1 MSRHVVYVAL
11 TFEVDEAA
19 PAQGASAAQPVDV
32 MLVDRLLQAVDASR
46 LRHDGI
52 ELVAPHRAPAV

>member
-11 TFEVDEAA
+11 TFEVNEAA
-19 PAQGASAAQPVDV
+19 SAHRGAGAPPVDV
-32 MLVDRLLQAVDASR
+32 MLVDRLLGAVDASQ